1 MGQGSRR
8 VPSRHRD
15 PVRIVA
21 REREKMA
28 KVLVIDDGGSS
39 DSGDSY
45 DSGDNAGG
53 SSESGDNA
61 GNDDI
66 TSLVIKRLG

>member
-28 KVLVIDDGGSS
+28 KVLVIDD
-39 DSGDSY
+39 D
-45 DSGDNAGG
+45 AL
-53 SSESGDNA
+53 
-61 GNDDI
+61 I
-66 TSLVIKRLG
+66 